1 MVHLA
6 HRQLTRRE
14 PGRQIVPRPIWR
26 LAASGPYAVLI
37 GLLLVPTACFLLLAF
52 LPAAFGQGTGGLSLA
67 PFRTAYQGYVITALT
82 NSLWVSVAASAIALA
97 VGVGLAWL
105 CERIRIPGAA
115 AWRLGVW
122 LLLLVPTYL
131 TALGFE
137 DLLAPKGVI
146 ATATGWYPATLDHLL
161 LGPLGVVMVLSL
173 RGVAFAYFAVAGV
186 VRSLGTDL
194 GDAARVHGLSRWR
207 TAMIQLGSLTPAL
220 MAGFVLVFAETV
232 SDFGVASTLA
242 ADAHFPVITY
252 VIFTFADAIP
262 IDFPAAA
269 AVAWSLIAVFAA
281 ILLFQRRIVGR
292 RDFAA
297 RGGQREPDRRSGPG
311 ARSERQP
318 GRTGRR
324 ESAGPWA
331 ATLATGVFFVIALLG
346 PALGIAASSL
356 LGGTATSGFA
366 VVTGGSGFTLAA
378 YRALFTNPGLLSPVW
393 LSLWLGLAGA
403 TIAVLVGLVINLWTQ
418 YRGKA
423 RATSAL
429 IDVGLVAVIG
439 LPSIVLAAGFVFF
452 YDLPG
457 VYRVVPIYDTQWLLL
472 AGCVVGFA
480 PIAIRMLHGPLAQA
494 GRLLYDAGRVHGSIA
509 VRAWTRAVLPLI
521 WRSAVSIWLFL
532 VAVIMFELPL
542 SEVLH
547 ASTGEPLA
555 VSVAVQF
562 KSQVATGTALT
573 VVGIAVMIA
582 VLGAVSGLVWLAGAA
597 HRRRRARQEAA
608 VESLIAELP
617 SEGAASLSTRGP
629 A

>member
-1 MVHLA
+1 M
-6 HRQLTRRE
+6 
-14 PGRQIVPRPIWR
+14 PRPIWR
-26 LAASGPYAVLI
+26 LAAWGPYALLI
-37 GLLLVPTACFLLLAF
+37 ALLLVPTACFLLLAF
-52 LPAAFGQGTGGLSLA
+52 LPAAFGQGTGGISLA

-82 NSLWVSVAASAIALA
+82 NSLWVSLAASAIALA
-97 VGVGLAWL
+97 VAVGLAWL

-161 LGPLGVVMVLSL
+161 LGPLGVAGVLSL

-186 VRSLGTDL
+186 VRSLGSDL

-207 TAMIQLGSLTPAL
+207 TAMIQMGSLTPAL

-269 AVAWSLIAVFAA
+269 AVSWSLIAVFAA

-292 RDFAA
+292 RDFAG
-297 RGGQREPDRRSGPG
+297 RGRRGAPGGPGEQPGQRTGG
-311 ARSERQP
+311 
-318 GRTGRR
+318 TGRR

-331 ATLATGVFFVIALLG
+331 ASLAAGVFFVIALIG

-378 YRALFTNPGLLSPVW
+378 YRALFANPGLLSPVW

-403 TIAVLVGLVINLWTQ
+403 TIAVVVGLVINLWTQ

-423 RATSAL
+423 RATAAL

-472 AGCVVGFA
+472 AGYVVGFA

-509 VRAWTRAVLPLI
+509 VRAWARAVLPLI
-521 WRSAVSIWLFL
+521 WRSVVSIWLFL

-573 VVGIAVMIA
+573 VIGIAVMVA

-617 SEGAASLSTRGP
+617 SGEPASLSTRGP